1 MELATYWVNGQ
12 SKEEITLQDRAIQYG
27 DGFFTTIL
35 VVNKQILNWVSHWE
49 RIKNSSQVLGLPL
62 IKLEQLSNWLEIA
75 LNDYFEKNDTK
86 DCVLKIII
94 TRGTGGVGYQMPETI
109 DSNCL
114 FYIKP
119 SPIQLNQ
126 GELTAI
132 QPMVVGL
139 CKTLASMGS
148 LAGVKTLNRL
158 ENVMARTEMAES
170 GYQEGLMLNAMHHVV
185 CGTQSNIYLLKADT
199 VFTPKINE
207 SGVAGTTRFQMN
219 ILLQK
224 LGWKVAEKNISL
236 AEIEQADE
244 LFLTNAVR
252 GVQPVKQFLNNQY
265 STLQT
270 EKIHQAWSNW
280 QIENANSV
288 NHFKSIK

>member
-1 MELATYWVNGQ
+1 MELATYWVNGLPQ
-12 SKEEITLQDRAIQYG
+12 EEITLQDRAIQYG

-35 VVNKQILNWVSHWE
+35 VVNKQILNWASHWE

-109 DSNCL
+109 GSNCL

-132 QPMVVGL
+132 QPMEIGL

-148 LAGVKTLNRL
+148 LAGVKSLNRL
-158 ENVMARTEMAES
+158 ENVMARTEMAEN
-170 GYQEGLMLNAMHHVV
+170 GYQEGLMLNALNYVV
-185 CGTQSNIYLLKADT
+185 CGTQSNIYLLKDGT
-199 VFTPKINE
+199 VFTPKIKE

-219 ILLQK
+219 TLVQK
-224 LGWKVAEKNISL
+224 LGWKMEEKNIL
-236 AEIEQADE
+236 LTQIEQADE

-252 GVQPVKQFLNNQY
+252 GVQPVKQFLNAQY
-265 STLQT
+265 TTVKT
-270 EKIHQAWSNW
+270 EQIHQAWSTW
-280 QIENANSV
+280 QMENATSV
-288 NHFKSIK
+288 NSFKSMK

>member
-1 MELATYWVNGQ
+1 MEQATYWVNGQ
-12 SKEEITLQDRAIQYG
+12 SQEEITLQDRAIQYG

-35 VVNKQILNWVSHWE
+35 VVNKQILNWFSHWE

-94 TRGTGGVGYQMPETI
+94 TRGTGGIGYQMPETI

-119 SPIQLNQ
+119 SPIQLNL

-132 QPMVVGL
+132 QPMAVGL
-139 CKTLASMGS
+139 CKTLASIGS

-170 GYQEGLMLNAMHHVV
+170 GYQEGLMLNALQHVV

-219 ILLQK
+219 ILLKK
-224 LGWKVAEKNISL
+224 LGWKVVEKNISL
-236 AEIEQADE
+236 AEIEQTDE

-252 GVQPVKQFLNNQY
+252 GVQPVKHFLNKQY
-265 STLQT
+265 STMQT

-280 QIENANSV
+280 QIENAILANC
-288 NHFKSIK
+288 FKSIK